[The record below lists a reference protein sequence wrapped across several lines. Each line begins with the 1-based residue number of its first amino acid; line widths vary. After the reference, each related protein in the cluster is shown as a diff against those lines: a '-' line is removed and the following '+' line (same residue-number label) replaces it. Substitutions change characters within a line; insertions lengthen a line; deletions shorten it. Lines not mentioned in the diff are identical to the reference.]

1 MCCGRVEVE
10 SDSINSSIQL
20 ERRTP
25 LTDADVLEVGG
36 QQHYS
41 IVLLFSFQHC
51 FNMLRAE
58 VGKQHMHM
66 LHMQH
71 AQQQL
76 KSPTFSIT

>member
-1 MCCGRVEVE
+1 
-10 SDSINSSIQL
+10 
-20 ERRTP
+20 
-25 LTDADVLEVGG
+25 VLEVGG

-76 KSPTFSIT
+76 KFPTFSIT